1 MPQKLK
7 RHFAD
12 LGAWSQDESGPVRV
26 DALLSIFLKGAT
38 GSFIAKLIAAGL
50 LFLAQ
55 VVLARA
61 LGAGHYGVYVYAL
74 SWMTILAIFAK
85 MGFETSLLR
94 FLPEY
99 SVKRQ
104 WPLFRGII
112 RFSFSI
118 VGLAA
123 VAIFVVGQLVLSLL
137 RRNLDPELL
146 LSFRIMLFVL
156 PLFAW
161 TAIRQSCLRGLKHV
175 VQAEAPEG
183 LFRPLALIAAV
194 LLLAGRVHA
203 LDATWAWA
211 AHLFAVSLSFLYGT
225 VLLVRALPAE
235 SRRAR
240 PIAKRLFWLQ
250 VSAPMLLMNSMN
262 IVMSQASIV
271 ILGFFKP
278 AEEVALFS
286 ASVRIVTLATFAL
299 LAVNSIAAPMISELY
314 YANKKAELQ
323 TLLRF
328 SALGIAIVTAIAAL
342 ALILGGRWI
351 LGLFGHEFVGG
362 YLLLVTMLGGFVI
375 KSCAGPASYV
385 LNLTGHQNITARAM
399 TVAAI
404 LSLALSFLL
413 IPRWGA
419 FGAALASAV
428 TMAFWNMTLL
438 VLNIKVVGFDP
449 SIGALFRSPIRV
461 KAKQL

>member
-1 MPQKLK
+1 MLKKLNSC
-7 RHFAD
+7 FAA
-12 LGAWSQDESGPVRV
+12 LIGAWSSEQSERLRGDAVLPVF
-26 DALLSIFLKGAT
+26 IKGAA
-38 GSFIAKLIAAGL
+38 GSFVAKLIGAAL

-61 LGAGHYGVYVYAL
+61 LGVTHYGVYAYVL
-74 SWMTILAIFAK
+74 SWMTVLAIFAK

-104 WPLFRGII
+104 WPLFRGVI

-118 VGLAA
+118 VGL
-123 VAIFVVGQLVLSLL
+123 VSLAIFLGGQLALSLL
-137 RRNLDPELL
+137 QHTLAPELL

-175 VQAEAPEG
+175 VQAELPEG
-183 LFRPLALIAAV
+183 LLRPLVLIAAV
-194 LLLAGRVHA
+194 WMLAGRIQSLDAAWAWTAHLTAVLLSFVFGTILLAG
-203 LDATWAWA
+203 
-211 AHLFAVSLSFLYGT
+211 
-225 VLLVRALPAE
+225 ALPEE
-235 SRRAR
+235 SRRER
-240 PIAKRLFWLQ
+240 SSLKRSHWLK

-262 IVMSQASIV
+262 IIMSQASIV
-271 ILGFFKP
+271 ILGFYKP
-278 AEEVALFS
+278 AQEVALFS
-286 ASVRIVTLATFAL
+286 AGVRIVTLATFAL
-299 LAVNSIAAPMISELY
+299 LAVNSIAAPIISELY

-323 TLLRF
+323 SLLRF
-328 SALGIAIVTAIAAL
+328 SAFGIAVVTALAAL
-342 ALILGGRWI
+342 VLILSGRWI
-351 LGLFGHEFVGG
+351 LGLFGREFVGG
-362 YLLLVTMLGGFVI
+362 YILLVTMLGGFVI

-399 TVAAI
+399 IVAVT

-419 FGAALASAV
+419 FGAAMASAA
-428 TMAFWNMTLL
+428 TMAFWNLTL
-438 VLNIKVVGFDP
+438 VALNIKIVGLNP
-449 SIGALFRSPIRV
+449 SVGALFQSKRRV
-461 KAKQL
+461 EEH